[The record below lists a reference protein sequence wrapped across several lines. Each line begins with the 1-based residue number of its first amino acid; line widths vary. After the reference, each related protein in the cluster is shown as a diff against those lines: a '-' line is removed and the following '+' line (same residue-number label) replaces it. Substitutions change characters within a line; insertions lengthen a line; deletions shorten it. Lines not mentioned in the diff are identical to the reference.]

1 MIDQQVKNS
10 FDSME
15 QLKLHASLHTL
26 KYQLMFFLLFFLI
39 VSLLF
44 YWNPIYFFN
53 DLFVIWA
60 SLSALT
66 LIVAFALHYFFF
78 SGSHIAHHFKK
89 TYIYITTAIMG
100 FACSF
105 SLLTLNLP
113 IATSL
118 NPNEFT
124 TILMLT
130 LAIVSIH
137 SAALIHLSYDYRYFL
152 TFILPSFIPLLS
164 INFHFQTIYQPFLFF
179 MGLYLYAGI
188 ILYLGYVLSQSRTK
202 NLIQHTKMTQLKAA
216 QQQQL
221 EALETLKNQLENEK
235 KAQFNLKSLLE
246 DKDKYC
252 EEKIAERTAEFTSI
266 NAQLERSHQNLE
278 LAHENA
284 GIASWDWDIQNRL
297 VNTSNFFKL
306 FGYNINSLNHY
317 IHYLH
322 EYIHP
327 EDLNI
332 VKKEM
337 REHLRG
343 FSDRYE
349 AIYRVHHQTQG
360 WVWVHDVGRVIIR
373 DPDSHIPLRM
383 VGIRRNIHHEKI
395 NEEQLTLST
404 KIFKK
409 LDQGVFV
416 LDTKLTYINANPY
429 FLDLIGMTADQLM
442 GRYIFDISKGE
453 HADLQKVHLNVLKQ
467 LMNNGSF
474 EGEVFEE
481 FQNGKLI
488 PLHIDVN
495 PIYDAENKLTQYIG
509 LVTDL
514 TERKSSE
521 ERLSYL
527 ENYDP
532 LTDLPNRFYFN
543 KKLHDYFNHD
553 LRFLNKIAV
562 LRINLDRFRYYN
574 ELLNQQGGD
583 ELLKE
588 VANRLRRV
596 SANAAIIARLNSD
609 DFAVIW
615 EIKDTTNEV
624 TDYCKRLIKTFDETF
639 KINHQEFIMT
649 LSIGIAFFPDHG
661 RQMDSL
667 NTHAELALLEA
678 KRIGGNAVR
687 IYHNNRQIS
696 SEPRLKLESEL
707 RKAIQNK
714 ELVLYFQPK
723 ISSETQDIY
732 GFEALIRWNHPKH
745 GILPPAQFIPL
756 AEETSLISDIG
767 RFVIEMA
774 CSQIKKWSDLG
785 FKNISVSVNVVVQQI
800 NRGNLIDEIDY
811 MIKKYGINPN
821 QLELEITETSLME
834 NNENVRR
841 VLEQLQ
847 QRNIR
852 VSLDDFGIGY
862 SSLAYLTQYPFE
874 IIKIDRSFI
883 CGIGVANKDAI
894 VRAMIAMSKAMGKKV
909 VAEGIETQAH
919 YNFLVQEGCDYLQGY
934 LIGKPM
940 PADLATEMLH
950 HYKNAL
956 KPQNILPQ

>member
-1 MIDQQVKNS
+1 MKDQQVKNS

-15 QLKLHASLHTL
+15 QLNLQASLHML
-26 KYQLMFFLLFFLI
+26 KYQLIFFLI
-39 VSLLF
+39 FFLVTLLLF
-44 YWNPIYFFN
+44 SQNYGYFYN
-53 DLFVIWA
+53 DLFLIWA
-60 SLSALT
+60 TISGLL
-66 LIVAFALHYFFF
+66 LIVIFALNHFFIVEK
-78 SGSHIAHHFKK
+78 HISNHFKK
-89 TYIYITTAIMG
+89 IYIYITALIMG

-105 SLLTLNLP
+105 SFLTLNLP
-113 IATSL
+113 LSGNL
-118 NPNEFT
+118 SFSEFS
-124 TILMLT
+124 TILILT
-130 LAIVSIH
+130 LAIVSVQ
-137 SAALIHLSYDYRYFL
+137 SSALIYLSYDYRYFL
-152 TFILPSFIPLLS
+152 TFIIPSLLPILN
-164 INFHFQTIYQPFLFF
+164 INFHFQTFYQSFLVFI
-179 MGLYLYAGI
+179 GLYLYAGML
-188 ILYLGYVLSQSRTK
+188 LYLGYSLNQSRTK
-202 NLIQHTKMTQLKAA
+202 QLMQQNEANILQTKQLD
-216 QQQQL
+216 
-221 EALETLKNQLENEK
+221 ALQTLTNQLEIEK
-235 KAQFNLKSLLE
+235 HTQQKLKLLLE
-246 DKDKYC
+246 DKDNYWQ
-252 EEKIAERTAEFTSI
+252 EKIAERTSEFYSI
-266 NAQLERSHQNLE
+266 NAELERSHQNLE

-297 VNTSNFFKL
+297 VNTSNFYKL

-322 EYIHP
+322 EFIHP
-327 EDLNI
+327 EDIQI

-360 WVWVHDVGRVIIR
+360 WIWVHDLGRVIVR
-373 DPDSHIPLRM
+373 HPESHLPLRM

-429 FLDLIGMTADQLM
+429 FLNLIGMTAEELM

-495 PIYDAENKLTQYIG
+495 PIYNAENRLTQYIG

-543 KKLHDYFNHD
+543 KKLHDYFTHD

-596 SANAAIIARLNSD
+596 SANAAVIARLNSD

-615 EIKDTTNEV
+615 EIKDSTNEV

-687 IYHNNRQIS
+687 IYHNNQQLS

-707 RKAIQNK
+707 RRAIQNK
-714 ELVLYFQPK
+714 ELVLYFQPQV
-723 ISSETQDIY
+723 SSATQDIY

-774 CSQIKKWSDLG
+774 CAQIKKWSDLG
-785 FKNISVSVNVVVQQI
+785 FKHISVSVNVVVQQI

-919 YNFLVQEGCDYLQGY
+919 YNFLIQEGCDYLQGY